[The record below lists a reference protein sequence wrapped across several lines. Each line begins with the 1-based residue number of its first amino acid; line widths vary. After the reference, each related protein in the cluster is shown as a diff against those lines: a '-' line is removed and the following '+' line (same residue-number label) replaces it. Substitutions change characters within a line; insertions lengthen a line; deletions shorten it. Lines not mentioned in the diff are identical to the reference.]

1 MHFNSEQ
8 LTVLEPDTLIHA
20 LGAVISQWDYER
32 KRYWIAF
39 HSRKVNPT
47 ELNSDIY
54 NKEMLAI
61 VDLLEHYS
69 HLFEGLEQQITIY
82 LDHFNLLWFIET
94 KIYNR

>member
-1 MHFNSEQ
+1 
-8 LTVLEPDTLIHA
+8 
-20 LGAVISQWDYER
+20 
-32 KRYWIAF
+32 
-39 HSRKVNPT
+39 
-47 ELNSDIY
+47 
-54 NKEMLAI
+54 MLAI